1 MLEFFNSNWLVLDD
15 LSVVAGALRDNFLP
29 SPKIYSLKEHVPNL
43 KAEGASRAWEL
54 FAILSKD
61 PKVVSLIDSLEFD
74 SVWYIFS
81 TLQIYFSTFRISLI
95 FCFRMADINM
105 AFVYDEEKR
114 KKKKKKAKK
123 AKICFEDPQEKKPKK
138 PKKPKKRAVA
148 VEKTNDVCRF
158 FLASETCRF
167 GDKCRNRHVTG
178 DQLSSGNCRNF

>member
-1 MLEFFNSNWLVLDD
+1 
-15 LSVVAGALRDNFLP
+15 
-29 SPKIYSLKEHVPNL
+29 
-43 KAEGASRAWEL
+43 
-54 FAILSKD
+54 
-61 PKVVSLIDSLEFD
+61 
-74 SVWYIFS
+74 
-81 TLQIYFSTFRISLI
+81 
-95 FCFRMADINM
+95 M
-105 AFVYDEEKR
+105 AFVYDEEKP